1 LAELDGFLRDVV
13 ADALLDSLDA
23 GGRRL
28 ASLIDS
34 LLIWLRQAAE
44 PPRGLE
50 LRSTDGIT
58 YTGVAL
64 FDRNVVI
71 AMLAI
76 RQGPED
82 ERRAVTPPHVPT
94 PDPYR
99 YPGDGPL
106 WRERPTYR

>member
-1 LAELDGFLRDVV
+1 VAELDGILRDVV

-34 LLIWLRQAAE
+34 LLVWLRRAAE

-50 LRSTDGIT
+50 LRSTDGIS
-58 YTGVAL
+58 YTGIAL
-64 FDRNVVI
+64 FERNVVI
-71 AMLAI
+71 AMLAV
-76 RQGPED
+76 R
-82 ERRAVTPPHVPT
+82 HVPEHEHHTATTHART
-94 PDPYR
+94 PEAYR
-99 YPGDGPL
+99 YPDDGPL